1 MDERLEPLRAIC
13 LALPETSEDKQFGF
27 PVWRAGKKTFAQ
39 AYQYRSE
46 DRLKIAFWV
55 GVERQAML
63 TGDKRY
69 DIPKYMGHNGWIALD
84 VSKHLDEK
92 EVRPLALFS
101 YRHFA
106 SKRALRQ
113 LGER

>member
-1 MDERLEPLRAIC
+1 MRRIC
-13 LALPETSEDKQFGF
+13 LGLPETSEEKQFGF

-39 AYQYRSE
+39 AYQYRAE
-46 DRLKIAFWV
+46 DRLRLAFWV
-55 GVERQAML
+55 GVEQQAML

-69 DIPKYMGHNGWIALD
+69 QIPKYMGHNGWIALD
-84 VSKHLDEK
+84 VSKHLDED
-92 EVRPLALFS
+92 EVSELALFS

-106 SKRALRQ
+106 LRRMLQQ